1 MNYSIISKYRTQ
13 IMGIAVLWIAILHA
27 TMWFPI
33 EPINWLFK
41 ALGQNGV
48 DIFLFL
54 SSFGL
59 YYSWQKD
66 PDTKNFLK
74 KRFLRII
81 PVFIPIALFEC
92 HYYRLTFQ
100 ESALMVSTLYFWK
113 TGIRTNWYIS
123 AIIVL
128 YLLSPIYLRVFEK
141 KEKIA
146 TIISITISLIIRYFF
161 FVTPYTVF
169 FARIPVFLLGFYIGY
184 LSYNNKEIDKKMII
198 IYMLSF
204 VICIGILRWSYNNLN
219 EYFLWDFGIYFYP
232 MVLVAVPFC
241 LLFANLFDFCNRYS
255 IPLVNSLFY
264 KVGSVSLEFYLLHEL
279 MIKIVPNIIT
289 VNPYYS
295 AYGIILNVVIIFM
308 TYYAAK
314 YYHDTL
320 AYLATVIK
328 DIYGKKKEKVK
339 KEC

>member
-81 PVFIPIALFEC
+81 PVFIPVALFRC
-92 HYYRLTFQ
+92 YYLRYDLFQSFLTIT
-100 ESALMVSTLYFWK
+100 ALEFWIN
-113 TGIRTNWYIS
+113 TGRSVWYIS

-128 YLLSPIYLRVFEK
+128 YLITPIYLKKFENNERK
-141 KEKIA
+141 LTMLSIVSSF
-146 TIISITISLIIRYFF
+146 IIGALFF
-161 FVTPYTVF
+161 KTGYTVF
-169 FARIPVFLLGFYIGY
+169 FCRVPIFFLGFYIGY
-184 LSYNNKEIDKKMII
+184 LAYNQKEVSK
-198 IYMLSF
+198 F
-204 VICIGILRWSYNNLN
+204 NL
-219 EYFLWDFGIYFYP
+219 Y
-232 MVLVAVPFC
+232 
-241 LLFANLFDFCNRYS
+241 
-255 IPLVNSLFY
+255 
-264 KVGSVSLEFYLLHEL
+264 YLKGTGL
-279 MIKIVPNIIT
+279 M
-289 VNPYYS
+289 
-295 AYGIILNVVIIFM
+295 
-308 TYYAAK
+308 
-314 YYHDTL
+314 
-320 AYLATVIK
+320 
-328 DIYGKKKEKVK
+328 
-339 KEC
+339 

>member
-59 YYSWQKD
+59 YYSWQRD

-81 PVFIPIALFEC
+81 PVFIPVALFRC
-92 HYYRLTFQ
+92 YYLRYDLFQSFLTIT
-100 ESALMVSTLYFWK
+100 ALEFWIN
-113 TGIRTNWYIS
+113 TGRSVWYIS

-128 YLLSPIYLRVFEK
+128 YLITPIYLKKFENNERK
-141 KEKIA
+141 LTMLSIVSSF
-146 TIISITISLIIRYFF
+146 IIGALFF
-161 FVTPYTVF
+161 KTGYTVF
-169 FARIPVFLLGFYIGY
+169 FCRVPIFFLGFYIGY
-184 LSYNNKEIDKKMII
+184 LAYNQKEISKFNLV
-198 IYMLSF
+198 IYILMF
-204 VICIGILRWSYNNLN
+204 VVG
-219 EYFLWDFGIYFYP
+219 FGIYRYLFSYVNETVLWDYGLYWYP
-232 MVLVAVPFC
+232 MFIIIIPFC
-241 LLFANLFDFCNRYS
+241 LFFSYFFSLCKEYRFPLINDLFHK
-255 IPLVNSLFY
+255 I
-264 KVGSVSLEFYLLHEL
+264 GTVSLEFYLLHEL

-328 DIYGKKKEKVK
+328 DVYGKKKKKVK
-339 KEC
+339 KEY